1 MQIHTYPDPVLRKK
15 SKAVLEITPQ
25 IKEIFQE
32 MSKTMYLAMGIG
44 LAAPQVGINKQMIIL
59 DIGQG
64 LVCLLNPRI
73 VYKSGHSVLEEGCL
87 SFPGISVKVRRWAKV
102 KVEALDSEGRPVT
115 MQGAGLLAHVLQHE
129 IDHLRGRLI
138 IDYANLSERWQLR
151 RKLNDLALKSKQS
164 QNNIKCSI
172 EAKCI

>member
-15 SKAVLEITPQ
+15 AKAVLEITPQ
-25 IKEIFQE
+25 IKEILQE

-73 VYKSGHSVLEEGCL
+73 IQKSGVSVLEEGCL
-87 SFPGISVKVRRWAKV
+87 SFPGISVKVKRWAKV
-102 KVEALDSEGRPVT
+102 KVQALDSEGKAVT
-115 MQGAGLLAHVLQHE
+115 LEGEGLLAHVLQHE
-129 IDHLRGRLI
+129 IDHLHGRLI
-138 IDYANLSERWQLR
+138 IDYASLSQRWQLR
-151 RKLNDLALKSKQS
+151 RKLKNLALKNKQAE
-164 QNNIKCSI
+164 NNIKCSV